1 MEVSWGTAAHNSS
14 ACRGCE
20 HKDGVATPAQL
31 HLSTARG
38 IFPTLRMGLDSQTFP
53 HPEDGAGQP
62 KLPTPRGWGWTAK
75 TRCWVLYS
83 L

>member
-14 ACRGCE
+14 VCSSCE

-38 IFPTLRMGLDSQTFP
+38 IFSTPRMGLDSQNP
-53 HPEDGAGQP
+53 LLGALQP
-62 KLPTPRGWGWTAK
+62 VSHCTQKKLHKSPPAH
-75 TRCWVLYS
+75 
-83 L
+83 

>member
-14 ACRGCE
+14 VCSGCE

-38 IFPTLRMGLDSQTFP
+38 IFPTLGMGLDSQSFP

-62 KLPTPRGWGWTAK
+62 KPAAGFSTAWEPLHTK
-75 TRCWVLYS
+75 EAP
-83 L
+83 